1 MDPANW
7 QTYLVTQE
15 SLSAGRSTV
24 EIVDAAIAGGI
35 DVVQLREKD
44 TTARSRYQ
52 LGTAVREQTAAAGLP
67 LLVNDRVDIAQAIDA
82 DGVHLGDSDLPIE
95 AAREILGADAIV
107 GRSASTV
114 AAAKNAEATG
124 ADYLGVGAVYATGS
138 KDDIDDEE
146 YEIGPERVTEIVQA
160 VSIPVIGIGG
170 ITPENAGDVVG
181 AGADGVAVISAITA
195 ADEPQAVTA
204 TLGEV
209 VARA

>member
-15 SLSAGRSTV
+15 SLSAGRSTG

-82 DGVHLGDSDLPIE
+82 DGVHLGDSDLPIGV
-95 AAREILGADAIV
+95 AREILGADAIV

-170 ITPENAGDVVG
+170 ITPENARDVVG
-181 AGADGVAVISAITA
+181 AGADGVAVISTITA